1 MISLETQY
9 SLLINSVI
17 FGAYLG
23 ITYDMLRFFR
33 KQNYWFKVIT
43 DILFWVTQSAIAS
56 LFFYNIS
63 YGIIPIYLFIMF
75 FVGFVIY
82 YYFLHGFLFGRLIFI
97 SNNTKKL
104 FTTTKKQRDF
114 MLGIDNIDRLGTLF
128 KKIKLNK
135 TKDSK

>member
-1 MISLETQY
+1 MITLETQY
-9 SLLINSVI
+9 SLLINSII

-33 KQNYWFKVIT
+33 NKNYWFKVIS
-43 DILFWVTQSAIAS
+43 DVIFWVTQSAVAS

-75 FVGFVIY
+75 FVGFVS
-82 YYFLHGFLFGRLIFI
+82 YYFFFHDFLITQLLMIT
-97 SNNTKKL
+97 NNSKKVYRN
-104 FTTTKKQRDF
+104 TSKQRRYI
-114 MLGIDNIDRLGTLF
+114 LGVDNYEFIYNTI

-135 TKDSK
+135 PKRTK